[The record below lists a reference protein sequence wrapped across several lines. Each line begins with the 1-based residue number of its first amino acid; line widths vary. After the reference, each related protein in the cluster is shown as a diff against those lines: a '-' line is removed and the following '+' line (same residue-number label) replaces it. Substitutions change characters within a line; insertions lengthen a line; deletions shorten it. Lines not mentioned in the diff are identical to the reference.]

1 MYQESLDFKQHI
13 HLLGVSYL
21 SNFLDRAGFTIV
33 EVITDPKHH
42 YQLLAQTQSKSFV
55 IAVRTAY
62 HPNFGTLDTNTLG
75 NLIKESEKLGAIP
88 HFAGLAVVPAEK
100 NVTDIPGSPKDNIFD
115 VIFNGI
121 RAVSASEISSTHH

>member
-1 MYQESLDFKQHI
+1 MYQESIDFKQHI

-42 YQLLAQTQSKSFV
+42 YQLWAQTQSKSFL

-62 HPNFGTLDTNTLG
+62 YPNFGRLDTNTLE
-75 NLIKESEKLGAIP
+75 NLIKESENLGAIP
-88 HFAGLAVVPAEK
+88 HFAGLAVVPADK
-100 NVTDIPGSPKDNIFD
+100 NVSDLPGSPKDNMFD

-121 RAVSASEISSTHH
+121 RAVSTSEISSTHH